1 MTLLLPLSLALALT
15 RAASVEPPDS
25 LVLAGGCYWG
35 VEAVFEHVRGVT
47 GVVAGF
53 ATPAAGGPTAA
64 SARPGHEGYA
74 EAVRISFDP
83 AQVTREQLLEVFF
96 SVAHDPTQLDRQGP
110 DVGPQYRS
118 AIFVEVD
125 EDHRTARTYLERLR
139 ASDAFDR
146 PIVTEVATLGSFQLA
161 PPDQQDFVAR
171 NPTSL
176 YVLINDLPK
185 LEHLRQRFPELYR
198 EARTKIDGAR

>member
-96 SVAHDPTQLDRQGP
+96 SVAHDPTELNRQGP
-110 DVGPQYRS
+110 DVGTQYRS
-118 AIFVEVD
+118 AIFYGNTDQKQAAETYI
-125 EDHRTARTYLERLR
+125 RQLTTAKV
-139 ASDAFDR
+139 FDR
-146 PIVTEVATLGSFQLA
+146 SIVTEVVPLRVFYPAEEYHQNYM
-161 PPDQQDFVAR
+161 AR
-171 NPTSL
+171 HPNSA
-176 YVLINDLPK
+176 YIVINDAPK
-185 LEHLRQRFPELYR
+185 VEHLRRQFPALYQEPPR
-198 EARTKIDGAR
+198 D